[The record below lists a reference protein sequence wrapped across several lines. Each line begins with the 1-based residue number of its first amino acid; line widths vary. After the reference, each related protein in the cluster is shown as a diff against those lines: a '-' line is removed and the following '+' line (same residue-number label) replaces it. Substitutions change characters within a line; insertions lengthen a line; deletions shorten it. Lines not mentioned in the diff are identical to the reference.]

1 MTINPSTTPNLVNVR
16 GTELLAGDT
25 REQYRQKIAR
35 ITLDSMVQFVG
46 LLDAQGTVLE
56 INQVAL
62 DAVGIKLSEVEGK
75 PFWTTFW
82 WRVSEEIRETLRAAI
97 LRAAQG
103 EFVRWDTEIYG
114 RAGGKET
121 IIIDASLC
129 PVKDEQGNVVFITA
143 EGRDITE
150 KKAHE
155 REIARQREELAQL
168 DKLKTQ
174 FFANISHEFRTPL
187 TLMMGPLEDAITQSE
202 GLSAA
207 NRERLDLAQRNS
219 LRLLK
224 LVNTLLDFSRIEAGR
239 IQASY
244 EPTDLAVLTTELAS
258 VFRSAIERAG
268 MRLVIDCPP
277 LPELVYVDR
286 EMWEKVVLNLL
297 SNAFKFTFEGE
308 IEISLRSFD
317 AAVQMSVRDSGTGIP
332 TVEIPRLFERFHRVK
347 GSRGRSYEGSGIGL
361 ALVQELV
368 KLHGGSVRV
377 ESAVDRGS
385 TFIVSLPLGKEHLP
399 ADRIQAARTATSTA
413 LAAEAYVNEAERWSS
428 QDFGSSADEG
438 ALPKSPKTRK
448 SPGEALAETEK
459 ELILVADDN
468 ADMREYLTRLLHD
481 TYRVHAV
488 HDGVQAVEAMRQLR
502 PALLLTDMM
511 MPGLDGF
518 GVLQAVRSD
527 PFLSSTPV
535 ILLSARAGEESRV
548 EGLQAGA
555 DDYLVKPFT
564 ARELIARVGTHVKM
578 AELRRQT
585 EKARRL
591 YDTILSNTPDL
602 AYVFDLNHRFIYAN
616 KALLAMWGRDWESAI
631 GKNCL
636 ELGYEPWHAAMHD
649 REIEQVIAT
658 KKPIRG
664 EVPFTGTNG
673 RHVYD
678 YIFVPVL
685 GPTGEVEAIAGTT
698 RDITERTQAEDALRR
713 SEERLRAFVNA
724 TSNAVYRMNADW
736 TEMHHLHGKDFIADM
751 AEPNRDWLGKYIHP
765 DDQPLVASAIAEAI
779 RSGRTFELEH
789 RVVRVDGTLGWI
801 SSRAVPLLGTN
812 GEVVEWFG
820 AAADV
825 TERKQAEEAR
835 HKLAAIVQS
844 SDDAIISKDLNGIV
858 TSWNAAAE
866 RTFGYKAE
874 EMLGRSIA
882 TIIPPE
888 LQDDERLILDTIG
901 RGERIEHFETTRLAK
916 NGERL
921 EVSLTISPVR
931 NEEGT
936 IIGAAKI
943 ARDVTQ
949 QKKTEQ
955 ALRTTERLASVG
967 RLAATVAHE
976 INNPLEA
983 LTNLI
988 YLAKRGAV
996 GDEVRNYLSA
1006 AEEELERISHL
1017 TKQTLGFYRD
1027 SRAAIPTRLGP
1038 VMTSLVSVFSSR
1050 IRSKDIDIRS
1060 EIREDPEIVA
1070 IPGEIRQL
1078 LANLISNSIDAVHT
1092 GGRIRIRIGAA
1103 VEQNRQR
1110 RSGVRVTVADTGSGI
1125 PAAVQ
1130 ASLFQPFFTTKKDVG
1145 TGLGL
1150 WVSKGIVE
1158 KHGGSIHVRS
1168 STKPGSSWTVFSVF
1182 LPEKPHAS
1190 TMEQELKVAV

>member
-1 MTINPSTTPNLVNVR
+1 MALNLINVR
-16 GTELLAGDT
+16 GTELSADDT
-25 REQYRQKIAR
+25 RERYRQKIAR

-46 LLDAQGTVLE
+46 LLDAQGAVLE

-62 DAVGIKLSEVEGK
+62 DAVGIKLADVEGK

-82 WRVSEEIRETLRAAI
+82 WQVSEEIRATLRAAI

-103 EFVRWDTEIYG
+103 EFIRWDTEIYG

-187 TLMMGPLEDAITQSE
+187 TLMMGPLEDAITQPE

-207 NRERLDLAQRNS
+207 NRERLELANRNS

-224 LVNTLLDFSRIEAGR
+224 LVNTLLDFSRIEATR

-244 EPTDLAVLTTELAS
+244 ESTDLAVLTTELAS

-308 IEISLRSFD
+308 IEISLRRVD
-317 AAVQMSVRDSGTGIP
+317 ATAEMRVRDTGTGIP
-332 TVEIPRLFERFHRVK
+332 AGEVPRLFERFHRVK
-347 GSRGRSYEGSGIGL
+347 GARGRSYEGSGIGL

-368 KLHGGSVRV
+368 KLHGGNVRV

-399 ADRIQAARTATSTA
+399 ADRIQAPRTATSTA
-413 LAAEAYVNEAERWSS
+413 LSAEAYVNETELWLPHEVGSPVDAPSKLPETKESS
-428 QDFGSSADEG
+428 
-438 ALPKSPKTRK
+438 
-448 SPGEALAETEK
+448 GEILAETEK
-459 ELILVADDN
+459 ELVLVADDN
-468 ADMREYLTRLLHD
+468 ADMREYLIHLLHD
-481 TYRVHAV
+481 KYRVHAV

-518 GVLQAVRSD
+518 GLLHAIRSD
-527 PFLSSTPV
+527 PSLRGTPV
-535 ILLSARAGEESRV
+535 ILLSARAGEESRI

-564 ARELIARVGTHVKM
+564 ARELIARVDTHVKM
-578 AELRRQT
+578 AQLRRQT

-649 REIEQVIAT
+649 REIEKVIAT

-673 RHVYD
+673 TRIYD

-685 GPTGEVEAIAGTT
+685 GLTGEVEAIAGTT
-698 RDITERTQAEDALRR
+698 RDVTERTQAEDALRE

-724 TSNAVYRMNADW
+724 TTNAVYRMNPDW
-736 TEMHHLHGKDFIADM
+736 TEMRHLQGKDFIADTPG
-751 AEPNRDWLGKYIHP
+751 PNRDWLNKYIHP
-765 DDQPLVASAIAEAI
+765 DDQPLVASAFTKAI
-779 RSGRTFELEH
+779 ESRSTFELEH

-835 HKLAAIVQS
+835 HKLAAIVES
-844 SDDAIISKDLNGIV
+844 SDDAIVSKDLNGIV

-866 RTFGYKAE
+866 RIFGYKAKE
-874 EMLGRSIA
+874 ILGRSIA

-888 LQDDERLILDTIG
+888 LQDDERVILETLA
-901 RGERIEHFETTRLAK
+901 RGERIEHFETVRLTK
-916 NGERL
+916 SGERID
-921 EVSLTISPVR
+921 VSLTISPVR
-931 NEEGT
+931 NESGT

-996 GDEVRNYLSA
+996 GNEVRDYLSA

-1027 SRAAIPTRLGP
+1027 SRSAIPTRLGL
-1038 VMTSLVSVFSSR
+1038 VMTSLISVFSSR
-1050 IRSKDIDIRS
+1050 IRSKEIKIQS
-1060 EIREDPEIVA
+1060 EVRQDPEIVA

-1092 GGRIRIRIGAA
+1092 GGRIRIRITAA
-1103 VEQNRQR
+1103 VERNGQR
-1110 RSGVRVTVADTGSGI
+1110 RSGVRVTVADSGCGI
-1125 PAAVQ
+1125 PAAIQ
-1130 ASLFQPFFTTKKDVG
+1130 PSLFQPFFTTKKDVG

-1158 KHGGSIHVRS
+1158 KHGGYIHVKS
-1168 STKPGSSWTVFSVF
+1168 SAKPGSSWTVFSVF
-1182 LPEKPHAS
+1182 LPEKPHPEV
-1190 TMEQELKVAV
+1190 MEQELKAAV